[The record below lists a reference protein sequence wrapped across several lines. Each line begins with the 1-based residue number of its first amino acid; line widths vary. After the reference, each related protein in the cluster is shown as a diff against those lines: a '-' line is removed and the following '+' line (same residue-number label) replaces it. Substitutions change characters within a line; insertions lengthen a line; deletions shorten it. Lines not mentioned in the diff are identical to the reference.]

1 MRKLSYWESECSFGV
16 HLQGHQHPDLIEWL
30 RFVDKEFESM
40 LIDAEFISSSE
51 DEPMEDWG
59 EPIEEMHD

>member
-1 MRKLSYWESECSFGV
+1 
-16 HLQGHQHPDLIEWL
+16 
-30 RFVDKEFESM
+30 M

-59 EPIEEMHD
+59 EPIEEMRDWGEKLFFQILWFSFYNFLFLKLTHKVCYNLLLIIL